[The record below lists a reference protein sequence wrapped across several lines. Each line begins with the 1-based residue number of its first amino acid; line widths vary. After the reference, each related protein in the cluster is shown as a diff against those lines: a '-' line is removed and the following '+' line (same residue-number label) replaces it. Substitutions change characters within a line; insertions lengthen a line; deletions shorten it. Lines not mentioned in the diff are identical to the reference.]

1 MEPIWEGGASG
12 QYRMLPKRKQW
23 PNLVLEGV
31 VALKETAFFDWFDS
45 VKVGKIGKARAD
57 GLITLMS
64 GDLPAPIATWTFTGA
79 FPVKYTG
86 PKLDTHNSLLAFE
99 IDRADPQGHRA
110 DVLTW
115 TIHDGSSTRRED
127 WPTRSSPAP
136 AGSRTSSPARV
147 ANCWMRANASPARP
161 PPTPRP
167 WPVRP
172 PVTPRA
178 W

>member
-1 MEPIWEGGASG
+1 MIERAALDGAGAHWFEVLVDSPSGHLPIWTLATWFLVRSVSGLSQELTMEPIWEGGASG

-79 FPVKYTG
+79 FPVKYSG
-86 PKLDTHNSLLAFE
+86 PKLDTRNSLLAFE
-99 IDRADPQGHRA
+99 SIE
-110 DVLTW
+110 LTHKG
-115 TIHDGSSTRRED
+115 IERMS
-127 WPTRSSPAP
+127 
-136 AGSRTSSPARV
+136 
-147 ANCWMRANASPARP
+147 
-161 PPTPRP
+161 
-167 WPVRP
+167 
-172 PVTPRA
+172 
-178 W
+178 